1 MFIISRFSACITS
14 RELSPTSAA
23 VETPAEAP
31 AAEPAK
37 APAVKTAKAGLAPKG
52 TGSRKLPMIEAA
64 ESAGT
69 RSFQCARGGGTTEV
83 LPVRS
88 KTTTVDDA
96 PAMRDVRVVV
106 VDAPAAAPIVSPTI
120 PSPAKPSEE
129 SNTETQSPIDSRT
142 IPKKSRIRIPAGE
155 NSQRIPIDEPGI
167 VLRYVHHVGR
177 RRLND
182 DGLIVCCH
190 RLLGGS
196 FQITGFQSPLTHGLN
211 RLIKSLLLI
220 DVGVA
225 KFGCPGKILVHIGE
239 HRGELRQSFDTGIPG
254 FFVYLFRQFL
264 AFKVLVLIHPLLSLY
279 DLVRISCGRQDL
291 RDQCVRVKCDGRY
304 ESLQL
309 FGTLLRSLRRRW

>member
-88 KTTTVDDA
+88 KTTTIDDA

-142 IPKKSRIRIPAGE
+142 IPKKSRIRIPTGE
-155 NSQRIPIDEPGI
+155 NSQRIAIHEPGI

-177 RRLND
+177 CRLND
-182 DGLIVCCH
+182 DRFVVIAYG
-190 RLLGGS
+190 LLGGS
-196 FQITGFQSPLTHGLN
+196 LQVPGPLRPLPHGLN
-211 RLIKSLLLI
+211 RLIQGLLLV
-220 DVGVA
+220 DRGVA
-225 KFGCPGKILVHIGE
+225 EFRCPREILVHIGE
-239 HRGELRQSFDTGIPG
+239 HRGEL
-254 FFVYLFRQFL
+254 
-264 AFKVLVLIHPLLSLY
+264 LLEL
-279 DLVRISCGRQDL
+279 
-291 RDQCVRVKCDGRY
+291 
-304 ESLQL
+304 
-309 FGTLLRSLRRRW
+309 